1 MLINLPKVSL
11 VKSNPGIGL
20 SQLIPELVLLA
31 MTLTTWIPNTA
42 RKQKKEIGEGNKK
55 KQLRS

>member
-31 MTLTTWIPNTA
+31 MTLTAWIPNTA